1 MTQNELKALNNKD
14 FYAWCKESATLL
26 KEKRF
31 DEIDLDNLIE
41 EVESMGNKEKHILES
56 YLTLLFMHLL
66 KWQYQPERQGSS
78 WEKSIRAHRR
88 NALKHLRKNPSL
100 KGCLDE
106 IVKDAYESAR
116 YEAEK
121 ETEVYLDIFPEH
133 MPFTLDEALQE
144 NWLPE

>member
-1 MTQNELKALNNKD
+1 MSQDSTKELYQQD
-14 FYAWCKESATLL
+14 SYAWYLKNAKLL
-26 KEKRF
+26 REKRF
-31 DEIDLDNLIE
+31 EEIDLDNLIE

-78 WEKSIRAHRR
+78 WEKSIRSHRR
-88 NALKHLRKNPSL
+88 NAIKHIRKNPSL

-106 IVKDAYESAR
+106 IVKEAYENAR

-121 ETEVYLDIFPEH
+121 ETDLHLTLFPEH

-144 NWLPE
+144 DWLPE